1 MQFCQD
7 GKVNL
12 PRRGHAAW
20 FLAQYVRTGLLKDAP
35 DYANLPS
42 KLILSD
48 LYAEVAAAEKVPVP
62 ADDMSTFKVKLDGA
76 VFDPRKPGDE
86 AARP

>member
-1 MQFCQD
+1 M
-7 GKVNL
+7 
-12 PRRGHAAW
+12 W
-20 FLAQYVRTGLLKDAP
+20 FLAQYKRFGLVKDAP

-48 LYAEVAAAEKVPVP
+48 IYADVAATEKVTVP
-62 ADDMSTFKVKLDGA
+62 NDDLSAFDVRLDKV
-76 VFDPRKPGDE
+76 VFDPKRPGDE